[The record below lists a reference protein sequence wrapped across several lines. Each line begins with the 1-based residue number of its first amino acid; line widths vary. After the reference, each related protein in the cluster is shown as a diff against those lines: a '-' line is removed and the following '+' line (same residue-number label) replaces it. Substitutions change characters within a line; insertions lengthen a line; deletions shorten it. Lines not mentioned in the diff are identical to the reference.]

1 MNYEKIIL
9 VTRQTRLE
17 GLIQRF
23 NTKAQARFY
32 IQQSGGNFHI
42 FEQEHE
48 TYYKAVHEIQKRLQ
62 VILKVQTIERSFLPT
77 FLFTEKDLVVTI
89 GIDGLVVNT
98 AKYLNGQPLIAVNPD
113 PIHIDGILLPFTVNQ
128 ISSVLETVLKGQHRI
143 RTITMAEV
151 QLNDGQR
158 LRAFNDLFI
167 GTKSHTSA
175 RYQIKLGKQLEKQS
189 SSGIIVSTG
198 AGSTGWMSSIMHM
211 ANGLIRQ
218 FGSSTHSIQPVPLS
232 WEDEKLIFAVRE
244 PFVSKV
250 SGASIV
256 CDYITSHQPLVIESE
271 MPEAGVIFSDGVE
284 ADFLEFNAGS
294 IATISLSQVKTNLV
308 VP

>member
-1 MNYEKIIL
+1 MTYEKIVLI
-9 VTRQTRLE
+9 TRQTRLE

-32 IQQSGGNFHI
+32 IQQSGGNFQI
-42 FEQEHE
+42 FEQEHD

-62 VILKVQTIERSFLPT
+62 LFLKVQTIERSFLPT
-77 FLFTEKDLVVTI
+77 FLFTEKDLIVTI

-128 ISSVLETVLKGQHRI
+128 ISSILEAVLKGQHRI
-143 RTITMAEV
+143 RPITMAEV

-175 RYQIKLGKQLEKQS
+175 RYQIKLGNQLEKQS

-218 FGSSTHSIQPVPLS
+218 FSSSHPTIQPVQLP
-232 WEDEKLIFAVRE
+232 WEDERLLFAVRE
-244 PFVSKV
+244 PFVSKTT
-250 SGASIV
+250 SASIV
-256 CDYITSHQPLVIESE
+256 CNYITSHQPLIIESE
-271 MPEAGVIFSDGVE
+271 MPESGVIFSDGVE

-308 VP
+308 VQ

>member
-1 MNYEKIIL
+1 MNYEKIVL
-9 VTRQTRLE
+9 VTHQTRLE

-32 IQQSGGNFHI
+32 IQQNGGNFQI

-48 TYYKAVHEIQKRLQ
+48 TYYKSVHEIQKRLQ
-62 VILKVQTIERSFLPT
+62 AILKVQTIERAFLPT
-77 FLFTEKDLVVTI
+77 FLFTNKDLVVTI

-113 PIHIDGILLPFTVNQ
+113 PVHIDGILLPFTVNQ
-128 ISSVLETVLKGQHRI
+128 ISTVMETVLKAQHQI
-143 RTITMAEV
+143 RPITMAEI

-175 RYQIKLGKQLEKQS
+175 RYQIKLGNRSEKQS

-218 FGSSTHSIQPVPLS
+218 FGSSNHSIQPIQLP
-232 WEDEKLIFAVRE
+232 WEDERLLFAVRE
-244 PFVSKV
+244 PFVSKTTT
-250 SGASIV
+250 ASIV

-294 IATISLSQVKTNLV
+294 IATISLSKVKTNLV
-308 VP
+308 V